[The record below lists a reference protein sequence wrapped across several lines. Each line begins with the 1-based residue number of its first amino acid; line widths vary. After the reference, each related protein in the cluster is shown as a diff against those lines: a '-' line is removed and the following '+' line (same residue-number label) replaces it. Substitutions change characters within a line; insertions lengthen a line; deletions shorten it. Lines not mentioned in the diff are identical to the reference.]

1 MDVIY
6 SNIPHGIEILSVL
19 VAISALISSIIPDDK
34 MPTWASK
41 AINILALNV
50 GQAKNEVK

>member
-1 MDVIY
+1 MDVIF